1 MARLALLLYGTAVTH
16 ATHTVGVVGPNTLC
30 FEDCYAKSDGD
41 CDDGGDGSQY
51 SICSY
56 GNDCVDCGPR
66 FATVPNPTPA
76 PPFISLTPLR
86 AGRYSLFGYGECGG
100 TNASSVATYS
110 VSQTSLSMCAL
121 EAQNNDNANGFEC
134 RGGLPMGCNCYIYF
148 AAEITSTTMNPR
160 SVCYKC
166 VCAEIERPTVSSSRL
181 PTACV

>member
-1 MARLALLLYGTAVTH
+1 MLFRSRLSIPPPFMPRMARLALLLYGTAVTH

-86 AGRYSLFGYGECGG
+86 AGRRDTRTRSHCRC
-100 TNASSVATYS
+100 SVHDAAYPWCL
-110 VSQTSLSMCAL
+110 SLSKWIYG
-121 EAQNNDNANGFEC
+121 QNGHANVRWGNVFVLFD
-134 RGGLPMGCNCYIYF
+134 RPVLQP
-148 AAEITSTTMNPR
+148 AADLR
-160 SVCYKC
+160 
-166 VCAEIERPTVSSSRL
+166 
-181 PTACV
+181 